1 MSGEYLDTSRKRVID
16 AGRAGSGHHALLI
29 EGNRGCGRY
38 TTAKL
43 TASAMLNCGKDEL
56 IVKGI
61 HPDVI
66 TIEEEKGIISV
77 ERIREIKADALIL
90 PNEAERKVYI
100 IRDAQNMTVQAQN
113 AFLKLLE
120 EPPKHVAFILTA
132 DNRAKLLETILS
144 RVAVFGIDNFS
155 VRECAGILREK
166 LGEAEGIEEAAELFE
181 GNIGLAEEALKGG
194 KLIED
199 VKYGLELID
208 SSYAPY
214 GWDTLQI
221 VSMYEKDK
229 ERFKVFLDML
239 RMQCVKIAADK
250 AIGRENEARRVRKEI
265 KAEGLLKIAQ
275 IAESTKK
282 DIEMNGYFPLV
293 ITMFCAKIRKVK
305 G

>member
-1 MSGEYLDTSRKRVID
+1 MMSGEYLDTSRKRVIE

-29 EGNRGCGRY
+29 EGNRGSGRY

-43 TASAMLNCGKDEL
+43 TACAMLNCGKDEL

-66 TIEEEKGIISV
+66 TIKAGKIDK
-77 ERIREIKADALIL
+77 IREMKSDAAVL

-100 IRDAQNMTVQAQN
+100 IRDAQNMTVEAQN

-155 VRECAGILREK
+155 VRECADILRKK
-166 LGEAEGIEEAAELFE
+166 LGKSEGIEEAAELFE
-181 GNIGLAEEALKGG
+181 GNIGLAEEALKDG

-199 VKYGLELID
+199 AKHGLELID
-208 SSYAPY
+208 SVYAPY
-214 GWDTLQI
+214 GWDTLRI

-229 ERFKVFLDML
+229 ERFKAFLDML

-250 AIGRENEARRVRKEI
+250 ALGRENEARRVRKEI
-265 KAEGLLKIAQ
+265 KAEDLLKIAE

-282 DIEMNGYFPLV
+282 DIEMNGNFPLV
-293 ITMFCAKIRKVK
+293 ITMFCSKIRKVK

>member
-1 MSGEYLDTSRKRVID
+1 MYLDTSRKRVIE
-16 AGRAGSGHHALLI
+16 AGRAESGHHALLI
-29 EGNRGCGRY
+29 EGNKGSGRY

-43 TASAMLNCGKDEL
+43 AACVMLDCGKDEL

-66 TIEEEKGIISV
+66 TVEEEKGIISV
-77 ERIREIKADALIL
+77 ERVREIKNDAAIL

-120 EPPKHVAFILTA
+120 EPPKHVVFILTA
-132 DNRAKLLETILS
+132 DNRAKLLETIIS

-155 VRECAGILREK
+155 VRECVQILREK
-166 LGEAEGIEEAAELFE
+166 LGDTEGIEEAAELFE
-181 GNIGLAEEALKGG
+181 GNIGLAEEALKDG

-199 VKYGLELID
+199 VKLGLELID
-208 SSYAPY
+208 SAYAPY
-214 GWDTLQI
+214 GWDTLRI
-221 VSMYEKDK
+221 LSMYEKDK
-229 ERFKVFLDML
+229 DRFKSFLDML
-239 RMQCVKIAADK
+239 RMQCVKIAAEK
-250 AIGRENEARRVRKEI
+250 ALGRENEARKVRKEV
-265 KAEGLLKIAQ
+265 KPEELLKM
-275 IAESTKK
+275 AEIVENTKR